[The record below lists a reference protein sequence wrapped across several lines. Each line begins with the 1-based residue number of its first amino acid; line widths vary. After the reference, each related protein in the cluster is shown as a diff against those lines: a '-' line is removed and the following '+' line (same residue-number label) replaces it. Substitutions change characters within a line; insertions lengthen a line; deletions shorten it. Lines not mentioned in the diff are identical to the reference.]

1 MEQQTLPLTEVPTCN
16 IYQTG
21 KSFLRLEILT
31 MTCCLFETVALFGQ
45 AVSCEDN
52 STGSTP
58 NSVHVF
64 GFTWFR
70 IDGGTVAPLR
80 IYLPRVGGFEPC
92 INVNAEVDQRGKST
106 GKAGVTWIPATA
118 HLLTWGRHE
127 RVDGQ
132 MDLPG

>member
-1 MEQQTLPLTEVPTCN
+1 MEQQTLPLTEVSTCN

-45 AVSCEDN
+45 AVSCGDN

-70 IDGGTVAPLR
+70 IDGGTVVLLG

-92 INVNAEVDQRGKST
+92 INVIVDTSNSASSHVG
-106 GKAGVTWIPATA
+106 AA
-118 HLLTWGRHE
+118 
-127 RVDGQ
+127 
-132 MDLPG
+132 